1 MRLRSVDR
9 QHRALLPLPGIYTLR
24 DGQGERH
31 GYDRMTDVSRVLTG
45 MARRFGWLWAALI
58 LAACVGYQWLVH
70 SAVMGEQT
78 DSIRLALTL
87 LPLLALA
94 CWVMTRSR
102 NKPLWFLLLLAAGV
116 ATFLL
121 EREQRLGLAAAYG
134 IPHAA
139 IYLFLLWFFGHTL
152 WRAKEPLVTRLAR
165 RVHGTL
171 PPEMEAYTRC
181 VTFAWCVFFA
191 AQIIISALLF
201 EFASLNAWSLFI
213 SVLNFPLLV
222 LMFVGEYAY
231 RMTFHRNFPHA
242 SILEAIQSFSEDAAR
257 SRNAKGH

>member
-1 MRLRSVDR
+1 
-9 QHRALLPLPGIYTLR
+9 
-24 DGQGERH
+24 
-31 GYDRMTDVSRVLTG
+31 
-45 MARRFGWLWAALI
+45 
-58 LAACVGYQWLVH
+58 
-70 SAVMGEQT
+70 MGEQT

-102 NKPLWFLLLLAAGV
+102 NKPLWFLVLLAAGV

-171 PPEMEAYTRC
+171 SAGNGSVHTRRDLRL
-181 VTFAWCVFFA
+181 VCVFCGSDRHFS
-191 AQIIISALLF
+191 IALRICVPQCLVAVYQRP
-201 EFASLNAWSLFI
+201 EFSPAGAHVRW
-213 SVLNFPLLV
+213 
-222 LMFVGEYAY
+222 
-231 RMTFHRNFPHA
+231 
-242 SILEAIQSFSEDAAR
+242 
-257 SRNAKGH
+257 